1 LNILVVGL
9 GSIGK
14 KHVEAIFKICHTA
27 NVYALRSNINSDV
40 IENVTNL
47 YSLSEINFVLDFVI
61 ISNVSAFHEKSIL
74 EMCSFNCP
82 LFIEKPVLNSLQNS
96 DQIKKELE
104 INKTRTY
111 VACNLRFHPAI
122 IFLKEFLKKDNSIIN
137 EVNIYCG
144 SYLPEWRRG
153 VDYKKNYSANKDLGG
168 GVQLDLIHELDYC
181 TWLFGF
187 PIKSE
192 SIKRSV
198 SSLQIDSYDFAQ
210 FSLFYPNFLANITL
224 NYFRRDSKREIEV
237 VTSINTIVVD
247 LINNTVMEKI
257 NKRFLFQEQFDIYK
271 TYELQMKYFIEA
283 LNSDVEFINDFNYSV
298 KVLKIAICE

>member
-1 LNILVVGL
+1 
-9 GSIGK
+9 
-14 KHVEAIFKICHTA
+14 
-27 NVYALRSNINSDV
+27 
-40 IENVTNL
+40 
-47 YSLSEINFVLDFVI
+47 
-61 ISNVSAFHEKSIL
+61 
-74 EMCSFNCP
+74 MCSFNCP